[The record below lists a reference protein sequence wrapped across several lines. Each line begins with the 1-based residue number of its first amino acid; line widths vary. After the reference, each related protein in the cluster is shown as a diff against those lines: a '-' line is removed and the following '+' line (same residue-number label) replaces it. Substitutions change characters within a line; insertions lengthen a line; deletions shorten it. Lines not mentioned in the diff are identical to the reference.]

1 MKLSN
6 TSQRRIIVEELKKLD
21 THPTAD
27 ELYTI
32 VRQRLPQISLGTV
45 YRNLE
50 LLAEAGRIQKLEL
63 TGRQK
68 RFDGRPEAHFHM
80 RCRQC
85 GRVVDICDPSLGEID
100 RALNSLIERL
110 HIDSYRLEL
119 NGLCMHCKNELA
131 HREPAALAQT
141 PGSTR

>member
-6 TSQRRIIVEELKKLD
+6 TSQRRIIIEELKKLD

-27 ELYTI
+27 ELYAI

-50 LLAEAGRIQKLEL
+50 LLASAGRIQKLEL

-68 RFDGRPEAHFHM
+68 RFDGRAEVHFHM
-80 RCRQC
+80 RCRHC
-85 GRVVDICDPSLGEID
+85 GCVVDIHDPSLTEID
-100 RALNSLIERL
+100 RSLSSLLERL
-110 HIDSYRLEL
+110 RIDSYRLEL
-119 NGLCMHCKNELA
+119 GGLCEHC
-131 HREPAALAQT
+131 REQLEHHKETAGAVKI
-141 PGSTR
+141 S